1 MTSALP
7 AILVMVTALALSA
20 ALVPLSRAVARQ
32 LGVMD
37 QPGPRKVHAAPTPRL
52 GGLAVF
58 LSFAGVVLAGYALVP
73 FLNVLPFVQTHFGT
87 PLALLQEAYRVEKK
101 LLALLVS
108 SALAFSVGLAD
119 DILGTRFHVGWKA
132 LGQVIA
138 AVVVIAADVRTSFMP
153 TDWLNTA
160 VTLLWVVGVTNAF
173 NLLDNMDGL
182 ATGVAFIASG
192 VLLINA
198 WLLGEFFIS
207 LILVAFMGSLL
218 GFLLFNFNPASV
230 FLGDCG
236 SLFIG
241 SVLASLTLLE
251 RYVSH
256 ASSTYFPVLMPV
268 LVLAVPLLDTATVMV
283 IRLRERRPIY
293 VGDSRHLS
301 HRLVSLG
308 LSQRTAVLIIY
319 LITFCLGLG
328 AASLADATPMET
340 LLILVQSAGFVALI
354 LILLFFERRS
364 EKRKPAPKEAA

>member
-1 MTSALP
+1 MSSALP
-7 AILVMVTALALSA
+7 AILVLVAALALCA
-20 ALVPLSRAVARQ
+20 ALVPFSRILARR

-37 QPGPRKVHAAPTPRL
+37 QPGPRKVHAAPMPRM

-58 LSFAGVVLAGYALVP
+58 LSFSGVVLAGYALVP
-73 FLNVLPFVQTHFGT
+73 FLNALPFVQSHFGT

-119 DILGTRFHVGWKA
+119 DILGTRFPVGWKA
-132 LGQVIA
+132 LGQVVA

-153 TDWLNTA
+153 YDWLNTV

-182 ATGVAFIASG
+182 ATGVAFVAAG

-198 WLLGEFFIS
+198 WLLGEFFVS

-268 LVLAVPLLDTATVMV
+268 LVLAVPLLDTATVIV
-283 IRLRERRPIY
+283 IRVRERRPIY

-340 LLILVQSAGFVALI
+340 LLILVQSASFVALI

-364 EKRKPAPKEAA
+364 EKRKPAPREAA